1 MDTCFE
7 LVAKLPTDL
16 TADPYNGVIWHPT
29 QRKIIHRKILVRNL
43 LLYMLDAYD
52 GDEDKLHEDYAKA
65 LGVEKHQINL
75 PISVIKPVS

>member
-1 MDTCFE
+1 M
-7 LVAKLPTDL
+7 VAKLPTDL

-29 QRKIIHRKILVRNL
+29 EKKIIRGKILVRNL

-52 GDEDKLHEDYAKA
+52 ADEDKLHEDYAKA